1 MNEELLRKALA
12 DNGLDAD
19 KINAIVDA
27 QKAAPAATDEVPVV
41 DLQKSLTDLAA
52 LLAKPHEGPT
62 EEQLQA
68 EIKKAVAT
76 ATEPVEKYA
85 KQLGATAD
93 MLVKAVQDEM
103 VELRKSL
110 AVAVDVITKLVGG
123 YDNVKKS
130 IDASAQIVADA
141 AKKDPSDGVTEAVK
155 KALDT
160 FAPATGRSVQG
171 TTDLKV
177 EPHPGETPVAE
188 PIKKSLTVAEVVEII
203 KACPDAVTRSRALG
217 ELVSAGP
224 EGHPERVL
232 KRHGIPYKQVSV

>member
-1 MNEELLRKALA
+1 MNEELLRKSLA
-12 DNGLDAD
+12 ENGLDAD

-27 QKAAPAATDEVPVV
+27 QKAAPAVTDEVLVEN
-41 DLQKSLTDLAA
+41 LQKSLNDIAA
-52 LLAKPHEGPT
+52 LLSKPHEGPT
-62 EEQLQA
+62 EAQLQE

-85 KQLGATAD
+85 KQLGVTAD

-110 AVAVDVITKLVGG
+110 AVAVDVIGKLVVG
-123 YDNVKKS
+123 YDTVKKAV
-130 IDASAQIVADA
+130 DVAA
-141 AKKDPSDGVTEAVK
+141 AKDPSEGVTEAVK

-160 FAPATGRSVQG
+160 FAPVAGRSVQG
-171 TTDLKV
+171 TADIKV
-177 EPHPGETPVAE
+177 DPHPGEVPVVE
-188 PIKKSLTVAEVVEII
+188 QIKKSLTVAEVTEII

-224 EGHPERVL
+224 EGNPERVL
-232 KRHGIPYKQVSV
+232 KRHGIPYKQVSA